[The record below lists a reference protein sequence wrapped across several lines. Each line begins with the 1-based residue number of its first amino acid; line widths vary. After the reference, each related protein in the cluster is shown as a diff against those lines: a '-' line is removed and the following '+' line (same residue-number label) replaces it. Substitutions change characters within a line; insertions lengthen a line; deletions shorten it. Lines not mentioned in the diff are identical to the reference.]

1 MDDKVVILKNYDS
14 MAEALLDHEI
24 LSKNKIMSTINS
36 EDASEILPM
45 LNEINEGLKIMVFE
59 KDPLNASKILTEFH
73 SADSDVVAS

>member
-36 EDASEILPM
+36 EDATDILPM

-59 KDPLNASKILTEFH
+59 KDLTNASKILSDFH
-73 SADSDVVAS
+73 SADAS